1 MIDYEEQKAIWQ
13 KYTDEELTEQ
23 DIDEINSN
31 LREFARALLKI
42 QKNERQKE
50 VN

>member
-1 MIDYEEQKAIWQ
+1 MKNFTNQRDIWQ

>member
-1 MIDYEEQKAIWQ
+1 MDEFLNTKTIWQ

-42 QKNERQKE
+42 QKNERKKGG
-50 VN
+50 N

>member
-1 MIDYEEQKAIWQ
+1 MDEFLNTKTIWQ